1 MPVKESMNLKNYFN
15 ELKLVIKEHYILIIC
30 FIFCSVILNFIIV
43 PFVSTLLMLI
53 LMFYISKTKDYKSGK
68 LANKIFQ
75 FILFFIFIYLFVLLF
90 IIPSTIFL
98 LGYNII
104 STPEEFVNSPLIS
117 NFLLVGIYVSM
128 LFIFAPYRIF
138 DANASVFKAI
148 SYSCSVIINNF
159 LLFGMIAVFMV
170 GINLLTINISS
181 LDYYIYLLAVI
192 LTATLYRLNV
202 KQNLIKGDNNE
213 NN

>member
-1 MPVKESMNLKNYFN
+1 MNLKNYLN
-15 ELKLVIKEHYILIIC
+15 ELKIVIKEHYILILC
-30 FIFCSVILNFIIV
+30 FIVGSIILNFITI
-43 PFVSTLLMLI
+43 PFMSTLLMLI

-75 FILFFIFIYLFVLLF
+75 FILFFIFVYLFVLLF

-117 NFLLVGIYVSM
+117 NFLLVGVYASM

-159 LLFGMIAVFMV
+159 LLFIIIAVFSV
-170 GINLLTINISS
+170 GINLLTMDISG
-181 LDYYIYLLAVI
+181 LDYYIYLLTVV
-192 LTATLYRLNV
+192 LTVTLYRLNV
-202 KQNLIKGDNNE
+202 KQNLAKGDNNE